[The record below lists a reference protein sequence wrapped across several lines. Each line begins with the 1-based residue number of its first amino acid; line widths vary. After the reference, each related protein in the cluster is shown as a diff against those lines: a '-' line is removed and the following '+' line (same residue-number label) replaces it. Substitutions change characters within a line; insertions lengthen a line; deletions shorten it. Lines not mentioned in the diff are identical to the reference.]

1 MQNINNTIKQTK
13 IIATIGPASSDKII
27 LSQLI
32 EAGVDVFRL
41 NFSHGNLDT
50 HWQNIQNIRNL
61 SKQLDKS
68 VAIMGDLQGP
78 KIRVAKF
85 ANNKVNLVLN
95 QQFILDC
102 AKQTPGDEQSVGVD
116 YPELANDVVS
126 GDILL
131 LDDGKISFKVDKVIE
146 QQVYCTVIQAGVLS
160 NNKGINK
167 QGGGLTAPALTE
179 KDLIDLKFAADN
191 CLDYLAVS
199 FVRDKLDIEQARN
212 LLAQYQSKAGI
223 IAKIERVEAITNL
236 EEIIEACDGVM
247 VARGDLAVE
256 VGEAR
261 VPYLQKKMLKLASKH
276 YKISIVAT
284 QMLESM
290 INSPVATRAEVSD
303 IANAILD
310 GTDAVMLSAESASGS
325 FPLEAVK
332 TMVRVC
338 LATEQ
343 SKERS
348 LEVDFIDQKFTHIDQ
363 TIAMSSIFSAYH
375 LQAKLVLAITTSGA
389 TALWLS
395 KVDSGIPVIAVTS
408 SWQAWAKMALY
419 RNVLPLIV
427 ESGDS
432 DLLSL
437 INITKELLITKGM
450 INSGDRVLVTFGE
463 HAHDIGGTN
472 TMKIMQW

>member
-1 MQNINNTIKQTK
+1 MHYKQQIKQTK
-13 IIATIGPASSDKII
+13 IIATIGPSS
-27 LSQLI
+27 SNPSVVTELI
-32 EAGVDVFRL
+32 QAGVDVFRL

-50 HWQNIQNIRNL
+50 HLQNIQTIRRIG
-61 SKQLDKS
+61 KELDKA

-85 ANNKVNLVLN
+85 ANNKVNLALK

-102 AKQTPGDEQSVGVD
+102 AQQTPGDENSVGVD
-116 YPELANDVVS
+116 YAELAQDVTS

-131 LDDGKISFKVDKVIE
+131 LDDGKISFKVIEVIK
-146 QQVYCTVIQAGVLS
+146 QKVYCEVIQAGILS

-167 QGGGLTAPALTE
+167 QGGGLTAPALTD
-179 KDLIDLKFAADN
+179 KDFADLEFAALN
-191 CLDYLAVS
+191 KVDYLAVS
-199 FVRDKLDIEQARN
+199 FVRDKTDIEQARS
-212 LLAQYQSKAGI
+212 LLAKHHSNAGI

-236 EEIIEACDGVM
+236 EEITEAADGIM

-261 VPYLQKKMLKLASKH
+261 VPYLQKKMLKIASQK

-290 INSPVATRAEVSD
+290 ITSPVATRAEVSD

-310 GTDAVMLSAESASGS
+310 GTDAVMLSAESASGQ
-325 FPLEAVK
+325 FPVAAVR
-332 TMVRVC
+332 TMARVC
-338 LATEQ
+338 LETEKNQ
-343 SKERS
+343 DHS
-348 LEVDFIDQKFTHIDQ
+348 LDVDFVNQKFNYIDQ

-375 LQAKLVLAITTSGA
+375 LQAKLVLSITTSGA

-395 KVDSGIPVIAVTS
+395 KVNSGIPIIAITNS
-408 SWQAWAKMALY
+408 DIAWTKMALY
-419 RNVLPLIV
+419 RNVQPLVIIDDD
-427 ESGDS
+427 GD
-432 DLLSL
+432 LVSL
-437 INITKELLITKGM
+437 INSTKQMLLDRCLVNKG
-450 INSGDRVLVTFGE
+450 DKVLVTFGE
-463 HAHDIGGTN
+463 HSNDIGGTN